1 MTPRL
6 PTGDGEVMSRS
17 APLEGWSFFIARD
30 NALQEL
36 ITPSTLHV
44 DQTTGTGDG
53 EHLSP
58 PEPVGGPHLGSGA
71 KPQFRRRNYG
81 PRAPPLSLLFP
92 RDRIMISRPLFPGD
106 EGAMWRLF

>member
-1 MTPRL
+1 MTPRS
-6 PTGDGEVMSRS
+6 PTGDGEAMSRS
-17 APLEGWSFFIARD
+17 APLQGWSFFITHH

-36 ITPSTLHV
+36 VAPFRTSRV

-81 PRAPPLSLLFP
+81 SRAPPLLLLFP
-92 RDRIMISRPLFPGD
+92 RDRIMISRPLFPVMK
-106 EGAMWRLF
+106 E

>member
-6 PTGDGEVMSRS
+6 PTGDGEAMSRS
-17 APLEGWSFFIARD
+17 APLQGWSFFISHHD
-30 NALQEL
+30 VLQEL
-36 ITPSTLHV
+36 IVSSPTLRV
-44 DQTTGTGDG
+44 GQTAATGDG

-81 PRAPPLSLLFP
+81 P
-92 RDRIMISRPLFPGD
+92 
-106 EGAMWRLF
+106 